1 MLSLYPCPVQAWDT
15 LPLMLSVARL
25 TVSTLKV
32 LSWGWAPA
40 KGLRAQKPEHL
51 FLLKKKDHFYY
62 TSFISE
68 LINFN
73 ENLHDYSIKILS
85 KQ

>member
-51 FLLKKKDHFYY
+51 FLLKKKRSLLLY
-62 TSFISE
+62 I
-68 LINFN
+68 
-73 ENLHDYSIKILS
+73 LHLRADKF
-85 KQ
+85 